1 MGKYTKTDVVTGDVV
16 KGDVNVQLGLI
27 ETAINDNFSL
37 SGGAGNALG
46 ADMDVNSQDILN
58 VGRLHTDQLYLNG
71 ELVTDITSSA
81 PIVATVSQSA
91 AYNWTGAHTFSVLP
105 TMLGNDALHKGNI
118 DEAVVGVNAQS
129 GTSYTTVLSD
139 RAGLVTMSS
148 SSSNTITIP
157 PTSSAA
163 YPVGTVLSF
172 SQIGT
177 GQSTIAAG
185 SGVTLSHVSG
195 LVFTGQYGM
204 ASAIQIAT
212 NSWIV
217 SGSLTV

>member
-16 KGDVNVQLGLI
+16 KSDVNVQLGLI

-37 SGGAGNALG
+37 SGGAGNALA
-46 ADMDVNSQDILN
+46 ADIDINSNDILN
-58 VGRLHTDQLYLNG
+58 VTRLFTDQLYLNG
-71 ELVTDITSSA
+71 QLITDVATGSPVTGVTD
-81 PIVATVSQSA
+81 QSA
-91 AYNWTGAHTFSVLP
+91 GYNWTGTHTFTILP
-105 TMLGNDALHKGNI
+105 TVSGNNILHQGNI
-118 DEAVVGVNAQS
+118 NEAVVSINAQS
-129 GTSYTTVLSD
+129 GTAYTTVLSD
-139 RAGLVTMSS
+139 RAGLITMSS

-157 PTSSAA
+157 PNSSAA

-177 GQSTIAAG
+177 GQTTIVAG
-185 SGVTLSHVSG
+185 AGVTLSHVSG
-195 LVFTGQYGM
+195 LVLTGQYGM
-204 ASAIQIAT
+204 ASAIQTAA